1 MIEIKDLLLR
11 FDKIIL
17 SEKLKIET
25 IRNIISD
32 ITKIEIKS
40 DDIKIK
46 NHSIYLNIKPIYR
59 NEIFMKQ
66 EEISKK
72 LEESLSKNTPK
83 IIK

>member
-17 SEKLKIET
+17 SEKLKIQT
-25 IRNIISD
+25 IQNVISSV
-32 ITKIEIKS
+32 TKIEIKS

-59 NEIFMKQ
+59 NEIFMNQ
-66 EEISKK
+66 EEITKR
-72 LEESLSKNTPK
+72 LEESLNKNTPK
-83 IIK
+83 IIR